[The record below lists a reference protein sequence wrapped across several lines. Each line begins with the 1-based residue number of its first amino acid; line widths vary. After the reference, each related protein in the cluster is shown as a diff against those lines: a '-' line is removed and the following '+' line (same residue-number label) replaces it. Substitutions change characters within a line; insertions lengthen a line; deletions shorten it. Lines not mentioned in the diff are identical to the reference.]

1 MRIVGT
7 APSMERAPWT
17 YEVPLAGAGSL
28 GLEEYVV
35 EGRSGEPAGKVMT
48 VLERRDRIYLV
59 LERGRPPLQHDL
71 RAIPWNEV
79 ETVDHA
85 ALTVRLKLSSA
96 AIEESLQLDPSKRVE
111 GGPAEAV
118 RTEPPQQSSSSSP
131 DVPGPVDRAGPYT
144 AMFALAAVGLIVL
157 LGIILWA
164 SSTEFTWEYALL
176 LIPAALFALSLAS
189 GYRLMRHPYEGVGK
203 K

>member
-1 MRIVGT
+1 MGK
-7 APSMERAPWT
+7 APWT
-17 YEVPLAGAGSL
+17 YEVPLAGAGSV

-35 EGRSGEPAGKVMT
+35 EARSGEPAGKVMT
-48 VLERRDRIYLV
+48 VLERGDRVYLV
-59 LERGRPPLQHDL
+59 VERGRPPLQHDL
-71 RAIPWNEV
+71 RAVPWNEV

-96 AIEESLQLDPSKRVE
+96 AIEESLQLDPSNKVE

-118 RTEPPQQSSSSSP
+118 RTEPPQQPTTTSA

-144 AMFALAAVGLIVL
+144 TMFALAAVGLIVL

-189 GYRLMRHPYEGVGK
+189 GYRLMRRPYEGVDK
-203 K
+203 ED